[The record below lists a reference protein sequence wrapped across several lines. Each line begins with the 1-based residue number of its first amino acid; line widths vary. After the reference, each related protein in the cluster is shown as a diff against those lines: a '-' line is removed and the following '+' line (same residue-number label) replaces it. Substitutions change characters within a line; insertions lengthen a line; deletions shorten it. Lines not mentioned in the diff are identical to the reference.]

1 MFFVKLSHENVGHF
15 TIRPLLLFDINLYSI
30 VAYLDVHPSSQVG
43 NYHTKTIDNSVVQEI
58 PKFLTS
64 IVLQLTNSDVLAN
77 TMSFFRL
84 EQTSP

>member
-1 MFFVKLSHENVGHF
+1 
-15 TIRPLLLFDINLYSI
+15 
-30 VAYLDVHPSSQVG
+30 LDVHPSSQVG

-84 EQTSP
+84 EPTSP